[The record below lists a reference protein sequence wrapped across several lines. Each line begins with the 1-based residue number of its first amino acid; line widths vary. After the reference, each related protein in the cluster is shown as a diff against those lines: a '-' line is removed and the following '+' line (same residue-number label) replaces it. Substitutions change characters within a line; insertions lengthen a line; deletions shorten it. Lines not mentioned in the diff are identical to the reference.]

1 MIQAEAL
8 TKDYGSR
15 RVLDRISFEVP
26 QGAVLGFLGPNGA
39 GKTTTMRILT
49 GLARATSGRVRI
61 GGFDVVR
68 QQRDVARILGYLPED
83 APLYPE
89 MRVESYLATMAALK
103 EIPAR
108 KVKSEVDRVLSE
120 TDLQKW
126 RKRLISNI
134 SKGTRQRV
142 GIAQALLG
150 DPKVLVLDE
159 PTVGLDPGQISD
171 IRSLIA
177 RMRGSK
183 TVIFSTHILPNV
195 SMVCSHVVILN
206 HGRVVVQGPV
216 NQIGG
221 GDGKRRVIMRT
232 RGSSDEWIAT
242 VDARM
247 KELAG
252 ASELQRVGEET
263 LLTLTFPAN
272 GADPRGAL
280 AQKAIE
286 CGLELLELREAENSL
301 EDFFLRAISQ
311 APAESGG
318 QVT

>member
-183 TVIFSTHILPNV
+183 TVIFSTHLMDNAERLCDSVCIIARGEKVLDGTV
-195 SMVCSHVVILN
+195 SGVKAAQGDRAVALRLSGEMTAEVTHVL
-206 HGRVVVQGPV
+206 
-216 NQIGG
+216 
-221 GDGKRRVIMRT
+221 
-232 RGSSDEWIAT
+232 SDRSL
-242 VDARM
+242 VARADHHNRFVEV
-247 KELAG
+247 ELA
-252 ASELQRVGEET
+252 AHADPQTLLQRLVAAGAPIERFERVHPSLHQIFLEKVGATGIEDGMT
-263 LLTLTFPAN
+263 GN
-272 GADPRGAL
+272 G
-280 AQKAIE
+280 
-286 CGLELLELREAENSL
+286 
-301 EDFFLRAISQ
+301 
-311 APAESGG
+311 
-318 QVT
+318 

>member
-126 RKRLISNI
+126 RKRLI
-134 SKGTRQRV
+134 
-142 GIAQALLG
+142 
-150 DPKVLVLDE
+150 
-159 PTVGLDPGQISD
+159 
-171 IRSLIA
+171 
-177 RMRGSK
+177 
-183 TVIFSTHILPNV
+183 
-195 SMVCSHVVILN
+195 
-206 HGRVVVQGPV
+206 
-216 NQIGG
+216 
-221 GDGKRRVIMRT
+221 
-232 RGSSDEWIAT
+232 
-242 VDARM
+242 
-247 KELAG
+247 
-252 ASELQRVGEET
+252 
-263 LLTLTFPAN
+263 
-272 GADPRGAL
+272 
-280 AQKAIE
+280 
-286 CGLELLELREAENSL
+286 
-301 EDFFLRAISQ
+301 
-311 APAESGG
+311 
-318 QVT
+318 